1 MDQPSIDLEYSR
13 LLDGKNLSKNQ
24 IEVLLEL
31 KAFSDNLKELL
42 STLNTIQDLAKQHP
56 VALRS
61 IERQLAPLLDHFKMS
76 LYMYIRT
83 LPEDR
88 SIDDLTIRS

>member
-42 STLNTIQDLAKQHP
+42 STLNTIQGLAKQHP